1 MKKSEIISANID
13 KLAAAMVERY
23 RNVLESNGRMQYT
36 IYIWEDG
43 ELECLQAV
51 QGDHSWLQP
60 RDAEPRALYYVTT
73 VSEAPGF
80 DLFVASGLSEPEDD
94 AEREAAE
101 AEIVDWLVD
110 SYKENLPVTLDAI
123 MEDAEREDD

>member
-1 MKKSEIISANID
+1 MTKSEVISANID

-23 RNVLESNGRMQYT
+23 RNVLESNGRMQYK

-43 ELECLQAV
+43 ELEIMQSV

-73 VSEAPGF
+73 ISEAPGF
-80 DLFVASGLSEPEDD
+80 NLFDAGGVAEPEDD
-94 AEREAAE
+94 AERETAE
-101 AEIVDWLVD
+101 AEIIDWLMD
-110 SYKENLPVTLDAI
+110 RYKENLPVTLDAI
-123 MEDAEREDD
+123 LEDAEREDD